1 VHIFFA
7 KILERSGISERIVLK
22 GCVFMAE
29 TNVFDELIPTRKS
42 LLSRLKNWGDQD
54 GWKVFFDT
62 YWRLIYRAGRKAGLS
77 DAEAQDAVQETL
89 LSVCKSMPD
98 FKYNQEG
105 SFKGWLLKLTSW
117 RIMDQL
123 RKRQKHLKNCG
134 TRTSTGTDEIEAVPD
149 TEISLDAAW
158 NEEWEQNLMQVAIER
173 VKRKVDGKHFQ
184 VFELSAVKGWPVAR
198 ICKALKINRAT
209 IYLAKHRISKLIK
222 QEVTFLKTKPI

>member
-1 VHIFFA
+1 
-7 KILERSGISERIVLK
+7 
-22 GCVFMAE
+22 MAD

-42 LLSRLKNWGDQD
+42 LLSRLKNWGDHE
-54 GWKVFFDT
+54 GWKAFFDT
-62 YWRLIYRAGRKAGLS
+62 YWRFIYRAGRNAGLS

-117 RIMDQL
+117 RVMDQL
-123 RKRQKHLKNCG
+123 RKRQKHLQNRDS
-134 TRTSTGTDEIEAVPD
+134 RTSTGTGEIEAVPD
-149 TEISLDAAW
+149 PEISLDAAW

-184 VFELSAVKGWPVAR
+184 VFELSAVKGWPVSR
-198 ICKALKINRAT
+198 ICKALKINPAT

-222 QEVTFLKTKPI
+222 REVNYLKTKPI